1 MMRSKIFLSIFFSV
15 FLFVSSQAQDEVT
28 FKAKDGLT
36 VYATEYIVNKDKPY
50 ILLFH
55 QAGYSKGEYRE
66 IAPKLLK
73 LGYNCLAVDL
83 RSGGDVNF
91 VPNETASEARKLN
104 FLTSYLDAKQDIE
117 AAIDYICNKSNQPV
131 ILFGS
136 SYSASLVLL
145 IGKTNEHVKAIIA
158 FSPGEYLKPDV
169 NMALAVEHTKKPVF
183 AACSQ
188 REFVY
193 VDEMLKGI
201 SPSYKTIFKPQDSP
215 GTHGAKALW
224 SSCKASNEYWLALY
238 LFFKKLK

>member
-1 MMRSKIFLSIFFSV
+1 MKMKIYLSIFLSSF
-15 FLFVSSQAQDEVT
+15 FLFSLQAQEEVT

-36 VYATEYIVNKDKPY
+36 VYATDYVINKDKPY

-55 QAGYSKGEYRE
+55 QAGYSKGEYKE

-91 VPNETASEARKLN
+91 VPNETAAEARKLH
-104 FLTSYLDAKQDIE
+104 LPTTYIDAEKDIR
-117 AAIDYICNKSNQPV
+117 AAIDYAYKKSNQPV
-131 ILFGS
+131 VLFGS
-136 SYSASLVLL
+136 SYSASLALL
-145 IGKTNEHVKAIIA
+145 IGKTDDRVKAIIA

-169 NMALAVEHTKKPVF
+169 NMALSIEHTTKPIF

-193 VDEMLKGI
+193 VQEMLSGI
-201 SPSYKTIFKPQDSP
+201 GANYKTIFKPQDHP

-224 SSCKASNEYWLALY
+224 NDCKASNEYWLALY
-238 LFFKKLK
+238 LFFKKL